1 MEYIRFGLVGL
12 GLLSCWQLT
21 GSIKQM
27 QAERQTIMQHP
38 HRPHHPIVI
47 AHRGASG
54 FLPEHTI
61 PAYVL
66 AIIQG
71 ADFIEPD
78 LVPTED
84 GVLIAR
90 HENELSDTTDVANH
104 SEFAERRTTKMVDG
118 VPTTGWFSEDF
129 SLAEIKTL
137 RARERIPDV
146 RPKNTQFDGSFTV
159 PTFTE
164 IIRLLKLVEQTTGRK
179 IGIYP
184 ETKHPTYFSQEGRH
198 LDGTPINLSLG
209 QLLIDTL
216 VTEDCID
223 PSWVFIQSFE
233 FANLIEL
240 QNTIMPS
247 AGIDL
252 PLIQLYGDVTDAYVR
267 PKSNFS
273 RPYDMSFHATQG
285 VDLHWIY
292 GDLATIVAGG
302 ITLSTGYHSLTTQAV
317 LTHIAKTYAEGIG
330 PWKTSLVEADSLEA
344 RPFLQAAFDA
354 GLQVHPYTFRAEETF
369 LARGPG
375 GRLLSVGDEIQYAL
389 RLGIH
394 GFFTDHPNEGVAAR
408 NAFLRGRRKQEGENN
423 P

>member
-1 MEYIRFGLVGL
+1 
-12 GLLSCWQLT
+12 
-21 GSIKQM
+21 
-27 QAERQTIMQHP
+27 MQHP
-38 HRPHHPIVI
+38 QHPIVI

-54 FLPEHTI
+54 FLPEHTLG
-61 PAYVL
+61 AYQL

-78 LVPTED
+78 LVPTKD

-104 SEFAERRTTKMVDG
+104 PEFAERRTTKRVDG

-137 RARERIPDV
+137 HARERIPDI
-146 RPKNTQFDGSFTV
+146 RPKNTEFDGSFTI

-164 IIRLLKLVEQTTGRK
+164 IIRLLKLVEQSTGRK

-184 ETKHPTYFSQEGRH
+184 ETKHPTYFAQEGRYI
-198 LDGTPINLSLG
+198 DGAPISLSLG
-209 QLLIDTL
+209 RLLIDTL
-216 VTEDCID
+216 VAEDFID
-223 PSWVFIQSFE
+223 PSRIFIQSFE

-247 AGIDL
+247 VGVDL
-252 PLIQLYGDVTDAYVR
+252 PLIQLYGDITDAYVQ

-273 RPYDMSFHATQG
+273 QPYDMVFNAIQG
-285 VDLHWIY
+285 ADLHKMY
-292 GDLATIVAGG
+292 GDLGTHVEGG
-302 ITLSTGYHSLTTQAV
+302 ISVRTGYRVLTTPEVMRA
-317 LTHIAKTYAEGIG
+317 IAKSYAEGIG
-330 PWKTSLVEADSLEA
+330 PWKNSLVESACLQAS
-344 RPFLQAAFDA
+344 PFLQTALEA

-369 LARGPG
+369 LVSKPDGS
-375 GRLLSVGDEIQYAL
+375 LMSIGDEIQLAL

-394 GFFTDHPNEGVAAR
+394 GFFTDYPNEGVAAR
-408 NAFLRGRRKQEGENN
+408 DRFLRASGRTGKELKE
-423 P
+423 